1 MLFLKISW
9 SIFLAVA
16 LLSVEHF
23 LNVCV
28 LTHWLS
34 IDLSLLLLYFI
45 VSEFSRK
52 EQVLILAC
60 IALVHDG
67 FEGRPVG
74 YSIVYFYVLMHLCR
88 WLIAKAPG
96 LLSVVLVCIAA
107 QWWNEIL
114 AFMVLSQQHI
124 VWMKMGFIIT
134 VISTSIVSP
143 IILKLLTVLYL
154 VDEKSRSNY
163 MLI

>member
-1 MLFLKISW
+1 MLFLKVSW

-16 LLSVEHF
+16 LLSIEHF

-34 IDLSLLLLYFI
+34 IDLSLLFLYFI
-45 VSEFSRK
+45 VSELSRK

-67 FEGRPVG
+67 FKGRPIG
-74 YSIVYFYVLMHLCR
+74 YSVIYFYVLMHLCR
-88 WLIAKAPG
+88 WLIAKTPG
-96 LLSVVLVCIAA
+96 LLSVVLLCMTA

-124 VWMKMGFIIT
+124 VWIKMSFIVTI
-134 VISTSIVSP
+134 ISTSIVSP
-143 IILKLLTVLYL
+143 IISKLLTVFYL
-154 VDEKSRSNY
+154 IDDKSRSNY